1 MSADAGAA
9 GTRAAAPAAH
19 APASPPRDN
28 GLRTAAFFDMDGTLL
43 HSNIVRFYLW
53 YVNDG
58 LRGPSRWFR
67 KARLYASVPVYL
79 AVDRFS
85 RTALNHLFYRSYR
98 GVRVEHF
105 AAWNREAFERM
116 TRRRVFPD
124 AIAEVAALKR
134 AGARIV
140 LVTGATQEVVAP
152 IAEHFGADHVIACDL
167 EVVEGRYTGRMLSA
181 PVGDEEKARRIRE
194 YAAREGIDLANAS
207 AYGDNFAD
215 LPMLEAAGH
224 PVAVNPDKKL
234 AREAARRGWP
244 VRAWTAGDGG
254 TALAS

>member
-1 MSADAGAA
+1 MSAEAGAA
-9 GTRAAAPAAH
+9 GERAAPPAAPASH
-19 APASPPRDN
+19 SPQRDD
-28 GLRTAAFFDMDGTLL
+28 GMRTAAFFDMDGTLL

-53 YVNDG
+53 YVSDG
-58 LRGPSRWFR
+58 LRGPSRWLR
-67 KARLYASVPVYL
+67 KARLYASVPIYL
-79 AVDRFS
+79 FVDRFS

-98 GVRVEHF
+98 GIRVEHF
-105 AAWNREAFERM
+105 AAWNRDAFERM

-124 AIAEVAALKR
+124 ALREVAALKR

-167 EVVEGRYTGRMLSA
+167 EVVGGCYTGRMLSA
-181 PVGDEEKARRIRE
+181 PVGDEEKARRIRD

-244 VRAWTAGDGG
+244 VRTWAAGGG
-254 TALAS
+254 EVARAS